1 MKTETLDLVTLSPS
15 EKSVKLCDF
24 LTSLIEK
31 NEDIT
36 DFVVSTEVLTLI
48 EMSSSY
54 KGFTPSQVGST
65 GKFKGVKIIHDNY
78 QEVNTLKICYKTNLF
93 NIRVI

>member
-54 KGFTPSQVGST
+54 KGFTTSQVGFT
-65 GKFKGVKIIHDNY
+65 GKFKDIKIIHDKY
-78 QEVNTLKICYKTNLF
+78 QEPNTLKTCHKIKLF
-93 NIRVI
+93 NVI

>member
-31 NEDIT
+31 DKDIT

-54 KGFTPSQVGST
+54 YKGFTPPQDGST
-65 GKFKGVKIIHDNY
+65 GKFKGIKIILDNY
-78 QEVNTLKICYKTNLF
+78 QEPNTLKICYKTN
-93 NIRVI
+93 VINVI

>member
-15 EKSVKLCDF
+15 EKSVKVCDF
-24 LTSLIEK
+24 LTTLIEK
-31 NEDIT
+31 DGDIT

-65 GKFKGVKIIHDNY
+65 GKFKGIKIILDNY
-78 QEVNTLKICYKTNLF
+78 QEPNTIKMCYKTNLI
-93 NIRVI
+93 NII

>member
-1 MKTETLDLVTLSPS
+1 MKIETLDLVTLSPS

-31 NEDIT
+31 NENIT
-36 DFVVSTEVLTLI
+36 DFVVSPEVLRLI

-65 GKFKGVKIIHDNY
+65 GKFKGIKIILDNY
-78 QEVNTLKICYKTNLF
+78 QVTNTLKICYKINLF
-93 NIRVI
+93 NVI